1 MASWLGL
8 GGGGSAAARSK
19 TPPVADG
26 KPLPLVSFDEA
37 TGSWRAGDEA
47 LAVVARCRHPIAVL
61 AVCGR
66 ARQGKS
72 FVLNQVLQRL
82 TGQPTKTGFVVSP
95 THQSCTRGLWLWS
108 VPIPIQAGDGN
119 NPNQRASLLLVD
131 CEGVDAYDQG
141 AQAAAQVFSLAVLL
155 SSVFVFNQLGAVDAV
170 AIERLALACELA
182 KRVKDRSGGA
192 AGGGGGGGGNGA
204 DLSSS
209 SSQADFHPAF
219 VWLLRDFQLELREG
233 RTRLTPA
240 EYLEEALSDAA
251 MPASSGGGHSTAAD
265 AAARNAPRQT
275 IRAVFPDR
283 DAFTLV
289 RPALTEEQLNK
300 LDTLPASSLRPEFR
314 QGMDELARALK
325 AKAVRRP
332 LAVHGQLVS
341 GPALAGLVRA
351 YVDAINGGAVP
362 QLVSAWA
369 GVARQECGKAV
380 DLGKRAYGE
389 AWQEPALDGSAAAD
403 DAALQAA
410 HTAAL
415 QQALRAFRE
424 AAMGDADLRLEHEE
438 GLRASLDALLEDKR
452 RAAAASSER
461 VAREMLEQ
469 QTAKLGQMLS
479 LGPAADLDAV
489 ETELRRFLDAYDRAV
504 PATWP
509 PKYKRAA
516 EFLMNCILGL
526 KGLLRA
532 ASAARDDAVLRLSAA
547 EASASDLRSQVAGS
561 AERAASSERACQ
573 DLRQRLAAAEA
584 DLQARGEAL
593 AVAEAELAS
602 ARSAGGREAARLCDE
617 AAALRQEAA
626 RAGAA
631 AQESAQARA
640 RHEAE
645 AAQLRAEAQ
654 TARQQLSEAR
664 EAAERASAAAEQRA
678 SAAEREL
685 AAARARLSELEAAA
699 QGELQGER
707 GRVAEASAKLA
718 RAQRDLAAERAAAG
732 AARMA
737 LSDARAELAA
747 LRAAGGGGGGGGGAG
762 GGSAAAATP
771 ASGRGG
777 AAAGRPASASAGKRT
792 RRGSGAAG
800 AGAGTAAAAADDEDF
815 MDAEEAP
822 PAPAAAA
829 AAAAAGPSPSRRAA
843 LIIAEPLPSDPS
855 KMTVAALKQWVTGN
869 RIEDAEF
876 LQLCGGKA
884 KKSDWVDYVTRR
896 NAELGG

>member
-8 GGGGSAAARSK
+8 GGGGAAARSK

-26 KPLPLVSFDEA
+26 KPLPLVSWDEA
-37 TGSWRAGDEA
+37 SNSWKPGDEA
-47 LAVVARCRHPIAVL
+47 LAVVARCRTPIAVL

-72 FVLNQVLQRL
+72 FVLNQILQRL
-82 TGQPTKTGFVVSP
+82 TGQAPKTGFVVSP

-108 VPIPIQAGDGN
+108 VPIPIQGEGG
-119 NPNQRASLLLVD
+119 QRASLLLVD

-182 KRVKDRSGGA
+182 KRVKDRSGGT
-192 AGGGGGGGGNGA
+192 AGGGGGGAGGGP
-204 DLSSS
+204 SSATTG
-209 SSQADFHPAF
+209 QADFHPAF

-233 RTRLTPA
+233 RTRLTPS
-240 EYLEEALSDAA
+240 EYLEEALADA
-251 MPASSGGGHSTAAD
+251 PQSTGGAD

-300 LDTLPASSLRPEFR
+300 LDTLSSSSLRPEFR
-314 QGMDELARALK
+314 TGMDSLATALK
-325 AKAVRRP
+325 QKAVRRP
-332 LAVHGQLVS
+332 LAVHGQLVP

-351 YVDAINGGAVP
+351 YVQAINGGAVP

-369 GVARQECGKAV
+369 GVARQECGRA
-380 DLGKRAYGE
+380 LEAGKQAYAE
-389 AWQEPALDGSAAAD
+389 AWQDPALDGSAAAD

-410 HTAAL
+410 HATAL

-424 AAMGDADLRLEHEE
+424 GAMGDPDLRLEHEE
-438 GLRASLDALLEDKR
+438 ALRAFLDASLEDKR

-461 VAREMLEQ
+461 VAREMLEGE
-469 QTAKLGQMLS
+469 TAKLGQMLS

-532 ASAARDDAVLRLSAA
+532 ASAARDDAARRLSVA
-547 EASASDLRSQVAGS
+547 EASAGDLRAQAAAASERASAG
-561 AERAASSERACQ
+561 ERAAQE
-573 DLRQRLAAAEA
+573 LRQRLAAVEA

-593 AVAEAELAS
+593 AVAEAELGS
-602 ARSAGGREAARLCDE
+602 ARAAGGREAERLRDE

-631 AQESAQARA
+631 LQEGAQARS
-640 RHEAE
+640 RYEAE
-645 AAQLRAEAQ
+645 VAGLRAEAQ
-654 TARQQLSEAR
+654 SAREQLASAR
-664 EAAERASAAAEQRA
+664 ERAARAEAAERRAAAAERD
-678 SAAEREL
+678 L
-685 AAARARLSELEAAA
+685 AAARARVSELESAA

-707 GRVAEASAKLA
+707 GRVAEATAELA
-718 RAQRDLAAERAAAG
+718 RVQRELAAERSAADAARLALSDERAEVAALRASGGAAAG
-732 AARMA
+732 ATPASGAAAR
-737 LSDARAELAA
+737 
-747 LRAAGGGGGGGGGAG
+747 AGGGRPSSASGKRARR
-762 GGSAAAATP
+762 GSAAAA
-771 ASGRGG
+771 G
-777 AAAGRPASASAGKRT
+777 AV
-792 RRGSGAAG
+792 
-800 AGAGTAAAAADDEDF
+800 AAAAADDEDF
-815 MDAEEAP
+815 MDAEEADAGAAAAATGP
-822 PAPAAAA
+822 SPKPRAAAA
-829 AAAAAGPSPSRRAA
+829 AA
-843 LIIAEPLPSDPS
+843 LAEPLPSDPS

-876 LQLCGGKA
+876 LQLCGGKP
-884 KKSDWVDYVTRR
+884 KKSDWVEYVTRR